1 MVMARVT
8 DRHREKKTSGNAW
21 WGIMLNESKSNFFF
35 FLLLF
40 GFGHQSPTL
49 TPKPASQPTRNLPP
63 IWPQRPP
70 TPISINIPI
79 SSRRGA
85 EYI

>member
-21 WGIMLNESKSNFFF
+21 WGIMLNESKSNFFL
-35 FLLLF
+35 LLLF

-49 TPKPASQPTRNLPP
+49 TPKPASQPTRNLSP

-85 EYI
+85 ESI